1 MTRALLQRAGHTALA
16 ASLLAVLAGCSM
28 APTYHAPQLAVP
40 TAYKEVDKMW
50 VQAEPADAQ
59 TRGAWW
65 TSYGDPTLDALETR
79 LDQQSP
85 TLAMAL
91 ARYNMATAYASQL
104 HSALFPSL
112 DAGANPQ
119 RTRQSNNKPL
129 RGANQPDEYT
139 DNVGGFS
146 LDYEVDLWGRVRNQ
160 VAAGNAQALAS
171 AADLASAKLSLEAQ
185 LADLYI
191 QARGMD
197 IQTHILTDSIDIYQ
211 RGLQLTK
218 DRFAGGI
225 VSMLDVTRAQAQL
238 SDAMAQSSD
247 VAAQRALAEHAIA
260 SLVGEPASNFSLAAD
275 ATPLQVPAIPLGI
288 PSTLLQRRPDIA
300 AAERRTF
307 AANAQIGVA
316 RAAYFPSLSLSGVF
330 GWQNMGSGSLLTA
343 GNRFWAVGPL
353 AALNL
358 FDGGLRRAQVREA
371 RAAFDETSAQYRS
384 VVLNAFQE
392 VEDNLSLLK
401 NLGQEAEQEQAAA
414 DAATQSQTIATNRYR
429 EGAVSYLDVV
439 TAQTVVLDAQRTT
452 EAVRTRRLQASVD
465 LIRAVGGGWNLTQL
479 QDAARG
485 GANHPP
491 MVVTR

>member
-1 MTRALLQRAGHTALA
+1 MTRALPPRAVRR
-16 ASLLAVLAGCSM
+16 SLLAAGLLAALAGCSL
-28 APTYHAPQLAVP
+28 APTYRVP
-40 TAYKEVDKMW
+40 ETVVPAAYKEVDKMW
-50 VQAEPADAQ
+50 VQAAPADAQ
-59 TRGAWW
+59 PRGDWW
-65 TSYGDPTLDALETR
+65 SAYGDRTLGELETR
-79 LDQQSP
+79 LDQHSP
-85 TLAMAL
+85 TLAAAL
-91 ARYNMATAYASQL
+91 ARYDMATAYAGQL
-104 HSALFPSL
+104 RAGLFPSL
-112 DAGANPQ
+112 DLGANPQ
-119 RTRQSNNKPL
+119 RIRQSNNKPL

-139 DNVGGFS
+139 SNTAGLA
-146 LDYEVDLWGRVRNQ
+146 LDYELDLWGRIRNQ
-160 VAAGNAQALAS
+160 VKAGNAQAAAS
-171 AADLASAKLSLEAQ
+171 AADLASAKLSLEAE

-191 QARGMD
+191 QARGLD
-197 IQTHILTDSIDIYQ
+197 IQARILTDSIGVYRQ
-211 RGLQLTK
+211 GLQLTK

-225 VSMLDVTRAQAQL
+225 TSMLDVTRAQAQL
-238 SDAMAQSSD
+238 SDAQAQASD

-260 SLVGEPASNFSLAAD
+260 SLVGEPASSFSLPAD
-275 ATPLQVPAIPLGI
+275 ATPLTVPAIPLGI

-316 RAAYFPSLSLSGVF
+316 RAAFFPSLSLSGQY
-330 GWQNMGSGSLLTA
+330 GWQNMGGGSLLTA

-371 RAAFDETSAQYRS
+371 RAAFDEASAQYRS
-384 VVLNAFQE
+384 TVLGAFQQ

-439 TAQTVVLDAQRTT
+439 TAQTVVLDAQRMT

-465 LIRAVGGGWNLTQL
+465 LIRAVGGGWSTAALAQAAAGGHAPMT
-479 QDAARG
+479 AAR
-485 GANHPP
+485 
-491 MVVTR
+491 